1 MATGGGV
8 IPVRMVFSSEAKL
21 QPPVKERTHM
31 KKAACVPVPQGH
43 KRHDQA
49 RMCTGVTGQDGAYLG
64 GSCGTLRFRSSL
76 RSPHLGIRRAGMHKC
91 RQRQDAE
98 SGLPGAE
105 FLLHKSYEVHG
116 IKRRASPFNTDRIN
130 HLYRRGS
137 HEEGDALF
145 FASWRTE

>member
-64 GSCGTLRFRSSL
+64 GSCASCDVHGSTSV
-76 RSPHLGIRRAGMHKC
+76 AGG
-91 RQRQDAE
+91 RDAE